1 MPGGL
6 KVSNVPFISFATDDI
21 KISWH
26 NTTKSTEQDLLETLI
41 LGIEDKRIWM
51 EEKFWDEL
59 RDILEDSEAED
70 LVDWFLKVLNYLDKQ
85 KKSDSKRKRRKLTKL
100 FRDNPENIL
109 NAVKYFNDFLT
120 TFNFKQELL
129 NFITS
134 FIPDFEK
141 IFILGTLNNTFKQN
155 CSELHDSVQIAE
167 SISGSCEQDNIGE
180 NNIAEVIDGR
190 LKGKFVSPNV
200 INLSTRILS
209 KAEISL
215 LSKGLK

>member
-1 MPGGL
+1 MSNHMCKGSAGDLNREGYNAWQNYETFSTCSSSVAAYVNIYIYLYIYVYVYICIYVCIYIYREREREGERERERERESKTFDVLPGGL

-85 KKSDSKRKRRKLTKL
+85 KKSDSKRKRKKLTKR
-100 FRDNPENIL
+100 FRDNPESVL
-109 NAVKYFNDFLT
+109 NAAEYFDDVFNDLRF
-120 TFNFKQELL
+120 
-129 NFITS
+129 
-134 FIPDFEK
+134 
-141 IFILGTLNNTFKQN
+141 
-155 CSELHDSVQIAE
+155 
-167 SISGSCEQDNIGE
+167 
-180 NNIAEVIDGR
+180 
-190 LKGKFVSPNV
+190 
-200 INLSTRILS
+200 
-209 KAEISL
+209 
-215 LSKGLK
+215 